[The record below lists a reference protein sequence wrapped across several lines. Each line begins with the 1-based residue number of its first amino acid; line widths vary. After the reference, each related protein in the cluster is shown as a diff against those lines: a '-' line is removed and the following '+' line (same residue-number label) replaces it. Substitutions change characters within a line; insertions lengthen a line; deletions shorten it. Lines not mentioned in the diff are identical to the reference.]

1 MTGGSVTAVTAVTVL
16 AALAVVVAGAAG
28 RPIRRRTPDRT
39 RPGDGNGAS
48 FRLAEPIERA
58 RARRRRRGDPGA
70 DEVAAWCDE
79 LASDLRGGSTLRH
92 ALTTVIPS
100 DEVTATRTE
109 PLRLALARARPI
121 EDATAMARGPGP
133 HLHLALAV
141 IAATS
146 EVSGSAAAIDRVAA
160 TLRQRAADRA
170 ERRVQAAQARLSAH
184 VMTAVPLSMLG
195 LLLATDGDVRAVM
208 TTPVGA
214 TCLVTGLALN
224 ASGWM
229 WMRHIVEGST

>member
-1 MTGGSVTAVTAVTVL
+1 MTSGLVAVIAVS
-16 AALAVVVAGAAG
+16 AVVVVGWAL

-39 RPGDGNGAS
+39 RPDDGDDAS
-48 FRLAEPIERA
+48 WRPTDRIERA

-79 LASDLRGGSTLRH
+79 LAGDLRGGSTLRH
-92 ALTTVIPS
+92 ALTTVIPG
-100 DEVTATRTE
+100 DDTTATRTE
-109 PLRLALARARPI
+109 PLRLALERARPI
-121 EDATAMARGPGP
+121 ADATAMTSSPGP
-133 HLHLALAV
+133 HLHLALTV

-146 EVSGSAAAIDRVAA
+146 EVGGSAAAAIDRVAA
-160 TLRQRAADRA
+160 TLRRRAADQA

-195 LLLATDGDVRAVM
+195 LLLATDGDVRVVM

-214 TCLVTGLALN
+214 TCLVAGLTLN

-229 WMRHIVEGST
+229 WMRHIVEGQA